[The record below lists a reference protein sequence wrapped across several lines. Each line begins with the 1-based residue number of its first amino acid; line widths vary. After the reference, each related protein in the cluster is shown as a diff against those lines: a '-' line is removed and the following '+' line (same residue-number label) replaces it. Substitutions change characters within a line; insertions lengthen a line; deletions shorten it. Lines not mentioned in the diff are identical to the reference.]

1 VRDPAPDPHAR
12 GFQRQLAISRIPA
25 RSVDSRKDISAL
37 NIILLL
43 GYLLVAVVVFW
54 PMIFFI
60 RKIAKG
66 QKKYWWFL
74 AGEFVLLF
82 GINSLLSSPIK

>member
-1 VRDPAPDPHAR
+1 M
-12 GFQRQLAISRIPA
+12 
-25 RSVDSRKDISAL
+25 